1 MIPLEAVLPA
11 AAAGALIGL
20 AVRAAMPARRDL
32 ASALDRLDVSKTN
45 GPTSNPLL
53 APAAHTT
60 TGSLQDRVGTRLL
73 GELGGRLTLPAE
85 DLNLLGISPAA
96 HLGKRFLF
104 ALYGL
109 LLPQLLQALLAMAG
123 APFPYAVPVLFS
135 LALAALFWLWPG
147 KEVAREAA
155 AARLI
160 VRHAAASYLERVALA
175 RIANSGAAQALTQTA
190 EVGDG
195 FIFVR
200 MRQVFHQ
207 ADLSGVTVWDAL
219 KQLGDELDI
228 PELTRPADTLALAGD
243 GAAVYT
249 TLQAQARQLR
259 IALLTDAK
267 AQANAASAAMILPVT
282 FGVILMLVFVMIP
295 ITITILGS

>member
-1 MIPLEAVLPA
+1 MEAVLPA

-20 AVRAAMPARRDL
+20 AVRALLPARRDL
-32 ASALDRLDVSKTN
+32 SAALDRLDVSKTN
-45 GPTSNPLL
+45 APRL
-53 APAAHTT
+53 AAAAPVT
-60 TGSLQDRVGTRLL
+60 TGTLPERIGARLL
-73 GELGGRLTLPAE
+73 GEFGSRITLPHR
-85 DLNLLGISPAA
+85 DLNLLRISPAQ
-96 HLGKRFLF
+96 HLGRRFLF

-109 LLPQLLQALLAMAG
+109 LLPQLLQALMALAGTPLPYTLPAIVSLAMAG
-123 APFPYAVPVLFS
+123 LLWF
-135 LALAALFWLWPG
+135 WPG
-147 KEVAREAA
+147 KDVARDAA

-195 FIFVR
+195 WIFVR
-200 MRQVFHQ
+200 MRQVFHE
-207 ADLSGVTVWDAL
+207 ADLAGVTVWDAL

-259 IALLTDAK
+259 IALLSDAK
-267 AQANAASAAMILPVT
+267 AQANEASAAMILPVT

>member
-1 MIPLEAVLPA
+1 MIPMSAVVPA
-11 AAAGALIGL
+11 AAAGALLGL
-20 AVRAAMPARRDL
+20 AVRAALPARRDL
-32 ASALDRLDVSKTN
+32 SSVLDRLDASKTA
-45 GPTSNPLL
+45 GPLL
-53 APAAHTT
+53 TTAAPTAG
-60 TGSLQDRVGTRLL
+60 GSLNERIGTRLL
-73 GELGGRLTLPAE
+73 DEFGGHLTMPVK
-85 DLNLLGISPAA
+85 DLNLLRISPAA
-96 HLGKRFLF
+96 HLGKRFLY
-104 ALYGL
+104 AVYGL
-109 LLPQLLQALLAMAG
+109 VLPQLVQALLAAAG
-123 APFPYAVPVLFS
+123 TPFPFSLPALFS
-135 LALAALFWLWPG
+135 LAMAALFWFWPV

-155 AARLI
+155 AARLV

-200 MRQVFHQ
+200 MRQVFHE

-219 KQLGDELDI
+219 KQLGEELDI
-228 PELTRPADTLALAGD
+228 PELSRPADTLALAGD

-259 IALLTDAK
+259 IALLSDAK

-282 FGVILMLVFVMIP
+282 FGVILMLTFVMIP
-295 ITITILGS
+295 VTVTILGS

>member
-1 MIPLEAVLPA
+1 MIPMQAVLPA

-20 AVRAAMPARRDL
+20 AVRAALPARRDL
-32 ASALDRLDVSKTN
+32 ASALDRLDISKAST
-45 GPTSNPLL
+45 LL
-53 APAAHTT
+53 PSAVPAA
-60 TGSLQDRVGTRLL
+60 TGSLPERVGNRLI
-73 GELGGRLTLPAE
+73 EDFGGRLTLPVK
-85 DLNLLGISPAA
+85 DLELLRISPAA
-96 HLGKRFLF
+96 HLGKRVLF

-109 LLPQLLQALLAMAG
+109 LLPQLMQALLALAG
-123 APFPYAVPVLFS
+123 AGFPFTVPALIS
-135 LALAALFWLWPG
+135 LALAALFWFLPG
-147 KEVAREAA
+147 REVARSAA

-175 RIANSGAAQALTQTA
+175 RIANSGAAQSLTQTA

-195 FIFVR
+195 WIFVR

-207 ADLSGVTVWDAL
+207 ADLAGVTVWDAL

-243 GAAVYT
+243 GAAVYA

-259 IALLTDAK
+259 IAMLSDAK
-267 AQANAASAAMILPVT
+267 AQANEASAAMVLPVT
-282 FGVILMLVFVMIP
+282 FGVVLMLVFVMIP
-295 ITITILGS
+295 LTFTILVS

>member
-1 MIPLEAVLPA
+1 MIPMEAVLPA

-20 AVRAAMPARRDL
+20 AIRAAMPARRDL
-32 ASALDRLDVSKTN
+32 ASVLDRLDVSKT
-45 GPTSNPLL
+45 SNPLL
-53 APAAHTT
+53 PTTAPTS
-60 TGSLQDRVGTRLL
+60 TGTLPERVGMRLL
-73 GELGGRLTLPAE
+73 DEFGGRITLPVK
-85 DLNLLGISPAA
+85 DLALLRISPAE

-109 LLPQLLQALLAMAG
+109 VLPQLLQALLAAAG
-123 APFPYAVPVLFS
+123 AAFPFAVPAAVS
-135 LALAALFWLWPG
+135 LAMAALFWFWPG
-147 KEVAREAA
+147 KEVARDAA

-207 ADLSGVTVWDAL
+207 ADLAGVTVWDAL

-259 IALLTDAK
+259 IALLSDAK

-282 FGVILMLVFVMIP
+282 FGVILMLTFVMIP
-295 ITITILGS
+295 VTITILGS

>member
-1 MIPLEAVLPA
+1 MIPMQAVLPA

-20 AVRAAMPARRDL
+20 AVRAALPARRDL
-32 ASALDRLDVSKTN
+32 ASALDRLDVSKART
-45 GPTSNPLL
+45 LL
-53 APAAHTT
+53 PSAAPAA
-60 TGSLQDRVGTRLL
+60 TGSLPERVGNRLL
-73 GELGGRLTLPAE
+73 AEFGGRLTLPVK
-85 DLNLLGISPAA
+85 DLELLRISPAA
-96 HLGKRFLF
+96 HLGKRVLF

-109 LLPQLLQALLAMAG
+109 LLPQLMQALLALAG
-123 APFPYAVPVLFS
+123 AGFPFTVPALIS
-135 LALAALFWLWPG
+135 LALAALFWFLPG
-147 KEVAREAA
+147 REVARSAA

-175 RIANSGAAQALTQTA
+175 RIANSGAAQSLTQTA

-195 FIFVR
+195 WIFVR

-207 ADLSGVTVWDAL
+207 ADLAGVTVWDAL

-243 GAAVYT
+243 GAAVYA

-259 IALLTDAK
+259 IAMLSDAK
-267 AQANAASAAMILPVT
+267 AQANEASAAMVLPVT
-282 FGVILMLVFVMIP
+282 FGVVLMLVFVMIP
-295 ITITILGS
+295 LTFTILVS

>member
-1 MIPLEAVLPA
+1 MIPMNAVLPA
-11 AAAGALIGL
+11 AAAGVLIGL

-32 ASALDRLDVSKTN
+32 ASALDRLDVSKTG
-45 GPTSNPLL
+45 GPPLSSTT
-53 APAAHTT
+53 HTT
-60 TGSLQDRVGTRLL
+60 TTGTTFQKRVGARLL
-73 GELGGRLTLPAE
+73 DELGGRITLPVK
-85 DLNLLGISPAA
+85 DLNLLRISPAE
-96 HLGKRFLF
+96 HLGKRALF
-104 ALYGL
+104 TLYGL
-109 LLPQLLQALLAMAG
+109 LLPQLLQALLAAAGAAFPFTVPAIVSLAMAG
-123 APFPYAVPVLFS
+123 
-135 LALAALFWLWPG
+135 LFWFWPG
-147 KEVAREAA
+147 KDVARDAA
-155 AARLI
+155 AVRLI

-259 IALLTDAK
+259 IALLSDAK

-282 FGVILMLVFVMIP
+282 FGVILMLTFVMIP
-295 ITITILGS
+295 VTITILGS